1 MNTFDRTQKY
11 IIEFD
16 EDKQRWYCTREDLQK
31 EGSCGIANLKPF
43 NQDLA
48 PALAMMDCAGYDIA
62 VIGEQLGLWPLDVYY
77 RD

>member
-16 EDKQRWYCTREDLQK
+16 EKEQRWYCTREDLQE
-31 EGSCGIANLKPF
+31 EGSCGIANL
-43 NQDLA
+43 NSLDQNLA

-62 VIGEQLGLWPLDVYY
+62 VIGEQLGLWLLD
-77 RD
+77 